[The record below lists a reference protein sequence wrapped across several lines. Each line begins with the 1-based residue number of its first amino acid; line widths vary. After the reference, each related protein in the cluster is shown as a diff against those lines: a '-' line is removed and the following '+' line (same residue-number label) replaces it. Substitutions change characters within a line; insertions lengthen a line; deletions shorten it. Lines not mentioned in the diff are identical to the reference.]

1 MTSQG
6 LGRIED
12 GAIALLDT
20 PYADAGALIEATGS
34 LDALAAAEVV
44 RRIPLADVTGDG
56 ATGDG
61 ATGAAAGPGPLLAPL
76 RPRALWGIGMNY
88 HSKARLTGR
97 DVPAEPVLYLAAPSS
112 VSGPGA
118 AVRLPAEQT
127 AEMDYEA
134 EIAVVIG
141 RTLDHA
147 AEADAWAAVAAV
159 TAANDMTCRDVMKRT
174 GWPVLAKSFPG
185 FTPLGA
191 SLLSRDRLAGPDA
204 IGVRSWVGGEP
215 RQDSSS
221 ADMIFPIPE
230 LLARISRYAVL
241 HPGDVV
247 LTGTPAGTGQD
258 RGDFLRP
265 GDTVRVEIDGVLP
278 LTTRVRA

>member
-1 MTSQG
+1 MTSGG

-12 GAIALLDT
+12 GGVAVLDT
-20 PYADAGALIEATGS
+20 PYPDAAALIEATGS
-34 LDALAAAEVV
+34 LDALATAKVV
-44 RRIPLADVTGDG
+44 RRFPLDGNGAGDGHGNGAGDG
-56 ATGDG
+56 AG
-61 ATGAAAGPGPLLAPL
+61 LLAPIA
-76 RPRALWGIGMNY
+76 RPRAVWGIGMNY
-88 HSKARLTGR
+88 RSKAELTGR
-97 DVPAEPVLYLAAPSS
+97 PVPDQPVLYLAAPSS
-112 VSGPGA
+112 VCGPGA
-118 AVRLPAEQT
+118 AVRLPAGQT

-141 RTLDHA
+141 RTLDHT
-147 AEADAWAAVAAV
+147 AEDDAWSAVAAV

-174 GWPVLAKSFPG
+174 SAPVLAKSFPG

-191 SLLSRDRLAGPDA
+191 SLLGRHEIAGPDA
-204 IGVRSWVGGEP
+204 IGVRSWVRGES
-215 RQDSSS
+215 RQDSTS

-278 LTTRVRA
+278 LTIRVRA

>member
-12 GAIALLDT
+12 GAIAVLDT

-44 RRIPLADVTGDG
+44 RRIPLDE
-56 ATGDG
+56 ATGDD
-61 ATGAAAGPGPLLAPL
+61 AGPLLAPI

-97 DVPAEPVLYLAAPSS
+97 DAPAEPVLYLAAPSS

-118 AVRLPAEQT
+118 GVRLPAEQT

-191 SLLSRDRLAGPDA
+191 SLLSRDRVAGPDA
-204 IGVRSWVGGEP
+204 IGVRSWVRGEQ

-265 GDTVRVEIDGVLP
+265 GDTIRVEIDGVLP
-278 LTTRVRA
+278 LTTRVRT

>member
-1 MTSQG
+1 MTSGG

-12 GAIALLDT
+12 GAVAVLDT
-20 PYADAGALIEATGS
+20 PYPDAGALIEATGS
-34 LDALAAAEVV
+34 LDALATAKVV
-44 RRIPLADVTGDG
+44 RRVPLDGAGGDG
-56 ATGDG
+56 A
-61 ATGAAAGPGPLLAPL
+61 GPGLPAPVP

-88 HSKARLTGR
+88 HSKAELTGR
-97 DVPAEPVLYLAAPSS
+97 PVPDEPVLYLAAPSS
-112 VSGPGA
+112 VCGPGA
-118 AVRLPAEQT
+118 SVRLPAEQT

-141 RTLDHA
+141 RTLDRA
-147 AEADAWAAVAAV
+147 GEADAWAAVAAV

-174 GWPVLAKSFPG
+174 GWPVLAKSFAG
-185 FTPLGA
+185 FTPLGG
-191 SLLSRDRLAGPDA
+191 SLLARDEVAGPDA

-215 RQDSSS
+215 RQDSTSS
-221 ADMIFPIPE
+221 DMIFPIPE
-230 LLARISRYAVL
+230 LLARISRYAAL

-278 LTTRVRA
+278 LTTRVHA

>member
-1 MTSQG
+1 MTSEG
-6 LGRIED
+6 LGRVED
-12 GAIALLDT
+12 DAVAVLDT

-34 LDALAAAEVV
+34 LDALASAKVV
-44 RRIPLADVTGDG
+44 RRTPLDETE
-56 ATGDG
+56 
-61 ATGAAAGPGPLLAPL
+61 LLAPVP
-76 RPRALWGIGMNY
+76 RPRALWGIGLNY
-88 HSKARLTGR
+88 HSKAKRAGR
-97 DVPAEPVLYLAAPSS
+97 SVPTEPVLYLASPSS
-112 VSGPGA
+112 VSGPGDE
-118 AVRLPAEQT
+118 VRLPAEQT

-141 RTLDHA
+141 RTLDRA
-147 AEADAWAAVAAV
+147 DEADAWPAVAAV

-191 SLLSRDRLAGPDA
+191 SLLSRDRVPGPDA
-204 IGVRSWVGGEP
+204 IGVRSWVRGEA
-215 RQDSSS
+215 RQDSTS
-221 ADMIFPIPE
+221 ADMIFSIPE

-241 HPGDVV
+241 RPGDVV

-258 RGDFLRP
+258 SGDFLRP

>member
-1 MTSQG
+1 MHIVMTSAG

-12 GAIALLDT
+12 GAVAVLDA
-20 PYADAGALIEATGS
+20 PYPDAAAVIEATGS
-34 LDALAAAEVV
+34 LDALAGARVV
-44 RRIPLADVTGDG
+44 RRIPLDD
-56 ATGDG
+56 
-61 ATGAAAGPGPLLAPL
+61 AAPELRAPVP
-76 RPRALWGIGMNY
+76 RPRALWGVGLNY
-88 HSKARLTGR
+88 HSKAERTGR
-97 DVPAEPVLYLAAPSS
+97 PIPDEPVLYLAAPAS
-112 VSGPGA
+112 VCGPGA
-118 AVRLPAEQT
+118 GVRIPAAQT

-141 RTLDHA
+141 RTLDRA
-147 AEADAWAAVAAV
+147 AERECWPAVAAV
-159 TAANDMTCRDVMKRT
+159 TAANDLTARDVMRRT
-174 GWPVLAKSFPG
+174 AAPVLAKSFPG

-191 SLLSRDRLAGPDA
+191 SLLGRDGIADPDA
-204 IGVRSWVGGEP
+204 IGVRCRVGGEP

-230 LLARISRYAVL
+230 LLARISRYAAL
-241 HPGDVV
+241 RPGDVV

-278 LTTRVRA
+278 LTTRIRT